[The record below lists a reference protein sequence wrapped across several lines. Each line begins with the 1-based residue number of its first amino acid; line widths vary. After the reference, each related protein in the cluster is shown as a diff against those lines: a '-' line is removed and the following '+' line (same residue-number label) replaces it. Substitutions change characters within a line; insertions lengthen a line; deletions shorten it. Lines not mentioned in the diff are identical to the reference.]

1 MVQTPILTAT
11 DLRLAF
17 GGKPLFEGVD
27 FTLSKGER
35 AALVGRNG
43 AGKSTLM
50 KIVDG
55 RIEPDDG
62 ELWIHPGTH
71 IVTVEQEPDLSSYKA
86 ILDFVLDHDAPRAA
100 AGGGRVDLE
109 TEQHRAESELMAM
122 GLDLE
127 ANPKTMSGGQQRRA
141 ALARAFAADPDILL
155 LDEPTN
161 HLDVPMITALESRL
175 KSFKGAVLLVS
186 HDRAFLSS
194 VSTNTLWLRQ
204 GIVMKSPRGYG
215 DFDNWAS
222 SIEAEEE
229 KALAKMKTQLKEEQ
243 RWLARGVTGRRKRN
257 MGRLER
263 LKKLRAEHARRRS
276 ALGEARANA
285 PLSAETGDTASRK
298 IIDVRGIS
306 KSFDTPRGE
315 LNIASDFSVRI
326 LRGDRIGIIGPN
338 GAGKTTLVRLMLK
351 ELGPDMGS
359 VKLNKTIETTF
370 LDQTRETLRKKD
382 TVWETLAPNGGDTIM
397 VQDSPRHV
405 GAYARDF
412 LFKSDQLRQPVRA
425 LSGGE
430 RNRLTL
436 AVALARKCDLLI
448 LDEPTNDLDMQ
459 TLDLLED
466 MLEQFAGTLIIV
478 SHDRAF
484 LDHTVTSC
492 LSPLGGGK
500 WVQTAGGWTDAQ
512 EQLKQLRKI
521 ELDTANRAKKSEK
534 SGETTPADAP
544 LKKLTFKDQF
554 RLKELDDLIPVLTKE
569 ILSLEEALADPDL
582 YASNPD
588 TFNTKSAR
596 LSDVRTE
603 LDAAEMDWLEL
614 EEKREAIEEAKN

>member
-1 MVQTPILTAT
+1 MAQPPILTAA
-11 DLRLAF
+11 DVRLAF
-17 GGKPLFEGVD
+17 GGKPLFEGVE

-55 RIEPDDG
+55 RLEPDEG
-62 ELWIHPGTH
+62 ALWLHPGTH
-71 IVTVEQEPDLSSYKA
+71 VMTVEQEPDLSRYAA
-86 ILDFVLDHDAPRAA
+86 IIDFVMDHEAPSAEA
-100 AGGGRVDLE
+100 GRVDLA

-122 GLDLE
+122 GLDIE
-127 ANPKTMSGGQQRRA
+127 ADPKTMSGGQQRRA

-204 GIVMKSPRGYG
+204 GIVMKSPKGYAH
-215 DFDNWAS
+215 FDDWAAE
-222 SIEAEEE
+222 IEAEEE
-229 KALAKMKTQLKEEQ
+229 KALARMKTQLKEEQ

-276 ALGEARANA
+276 ALGESRANA
-285 PLSAETGDTASRK
+285 PLSAETADTASRK
-298 IIDVRGIS
+298 IIDVRGVS
-306 KSFDTPRGE
+306 KRFETPKGE
-315 LNIASDFSVRI
+315 LVIADDFSVRI

-338 GAGKTTLVRLMLK
+338 GVGKTTLLK
-351 ELGPDMGS
+351 VLLRELPPDAGS
-359 VKLNKTIETTF
+359 VKLNRTVEITY
-370 LDQTRETLRKKD
+370 LDQTRETLRAKD

-397 VQDSPRHV
+397 VQDAPRHV

-436 AVALARKCDLLI
+436 AVALARKCDLLV

-492 LSPLGGGK
+492 ICPLSNGK
-500 WVQTAGGWTDAQ
+500 WVQTAGGWSDAQ
-512 EQLKQLRKI
+512 DQLKQLRRSDGNGRTPTKKVTGAASNAHAS
-521 ELDTANRAKKSEK
+521 TA
-534 SGETTPADAP
+534 AP
-544 LKKLTFKDQF
+544 SKLTYKDQF
-554 RLKELDDLIPVLTKE
+554 RLKELDELIPNLTEE
-569 ILSLEEALADPDL
+569 ISKLEQELMDTDLYTNDPDIFQL
-582 YASNPD
+582 
-588 TFNTKSAR
+588 KSTR
-596 LSDVRTE
+596 LTAAKDE
-603 LDAAEMDWLEL
+603 LDTAETDWLEL
-614 EEKREAIEEAKN
+614 EEKREAIEG

>member
-1 MVQTPILTAT
+1 MAQTPILTAS
-11 DLRLAF
+11 DVRLAF
-17 GGKPLFEGVD
+17 GGKPLFEGVE
-27 FTLSKGER
+27 FNLSRGER

-55 RIEPDDG
+55 RIEPDEG
-62 ELWIHPGTH
+62 ELWLQPGTH
-71 IVTVEQEPDLSSYKA
+71 IVTVEQEPDLTPYKT
-86 ILDFVLDHDAPRAA
+86 ILDFVLDHDAPRAEA
-100 AGGGRVDLE
+100 GRVDLE

-122 GLDLE
+122 GLDLD
-127 ANPKTMSGGQQRRA
+127 ATPKTLSGGQQRRA

-161 HLDVPMITALESRL
+161 HLDVPMITAIETRI
-175 KSFKGAVLLVS
+175 KAFKGAVLLVS

-204 GIVMKSPRGYG
+204 GIVMKSPRGYAH
-215 DFDNWAS
+215 FDDWAAE
-222 SIEAEEE
+222 IEAEEE

-276 ALGEARANA
+276 ALGEARASA
-285 PLSAETGDTASRK
+285 PLSAETADTASRK

-315 LNIASDFSVRI
+315 LVIADDFSVRI

-338 GAGKTTLVRLMLK
+338 GAGKTTLVKLLLK
-351 ELGPDMGS
+351 ELPPDSGS
-359 VKLNKTIETTF
+359 IKLNKTVEITF
-370 LDQTRETLRKKD
+370 LDQTRETLRNKD
-382 TVWETLAPNGGDTIM
+382 TVWETLAPNGGDTIT
-397 VQDSPRHV
+397 VQDAPRHV

-412 LFKSDQLRQPVRA
+412 LFQSDQLRQPVGA

-436 AVALARKCDLLI
+436 AVALARKCDLLV

-466 MLEQFAGTLIIV
+466 MLEKFAGTLIIV

-492 LSPLGGGK
+492 LCPIGAGK
-500 WVQTAGGWTDAQ
+500 WVQTAGGWRDAQ
-512 EQLKQLRKI
+512 DQLR
-521 ELDTANRAKKSEK
+521 ELRKRESGNTNKPKKRTANQTASPSTEP
-534 SGETTPADAP
+534 PA
-544 LKKLTFKDQF
+544 KLTFKDQY
-554 RLKELDDLIPVLTKE
+554 RLKELDDIIPTLTTE
-569 ILSLEEALADPDL
+569 IATLEQDLADPDL
-582 YASNPD
+582 YTNDPD
-588 TFNTKSAR
+588 RFSSKSKR
-596 LSDVRTE
+596 LSDAQTALE
-603 LDAAEMDWLEL
+603 EAEIEWLEL
-614 EEKREAIEEAKN
+614 EEKREAIEAAKA